1 VARRVRLTSWFTREV
16 ARVLPQRSTRGQ
28 ALGRTLAALANA
40 PRLPGPQDFEATTR
54 PVGRAWVRRVAGRNL
69 WVWYRFDEHE
79 VALATITTDPPLPLE
94 E

>member
-1 VARRVRLTSWFTREV
+1 M
-16 ARVLPQRSTRGQ
+16 RGQ
-28 ALGRTLAALANA
+28 VLGRTLAALAHA